1 MGKHWKQWQT
11 IFLGCKI
18 TENGDCSQEIKR
30 RFLLGRKAMTNL
42 DSMLKSRDRYHWLD
56 GHKFEQALGVGDGQ
70 GSLAC
75 CSPWGHKVSDTT
87 EWLNLTELDTKM
99 LSGRNDST
107 RLRRKSNIALSLLL
121 YLKVYICIYEESI
134 SSSYLYLIATK
145 H

>member
-11 IFLGCKI
+11 IFLGSKI
-18 TENGDCSQEIKR
+18 TEDDDCSKEIKR
-30 RFLLGRKAMTNL
+30 CFLLERKAMTNL
-42 DSMLKSRDRYHWLD
+42 ASILYSRDRYHCLD
-56 GHKFEQALGVGDGQ
+56 GHKFEKALGVGDGL

-75 CSPWGHKVSDTT
+75 CSPWGRKESDMT
-87 EWLNLTELDTKM
+87 EWLNLTELYTKM

-107 RLRRKSNIALSLLL
+107 RSRRKSNIALALL